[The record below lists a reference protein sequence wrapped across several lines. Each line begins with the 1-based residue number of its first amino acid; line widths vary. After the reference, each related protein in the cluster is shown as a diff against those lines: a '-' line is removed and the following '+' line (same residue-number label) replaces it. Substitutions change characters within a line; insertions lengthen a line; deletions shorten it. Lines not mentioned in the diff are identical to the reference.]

1 MIPVRLSVRA
11 AGAAPRQ
18 VSFEVFQDPVWGPL
32 ILEIALAGSMVNA
45 LDFSQAAT
53 VTLRGTVRFEGHP
66 ELRLGNVFSGSGTP
80 LAVQQVA
87 IRYLTSA
94 FSLLYG
100 NRFESPRVRGVEVE
114 VEQSPERNFTVVDDL
129 WVSRSS
135 VAPGEAVTVRVF
147 LRPYRGGRIYRD
159 FEVRVPAGL
168 PAGTVSILA
177 GGGQAFQRY
186 DQRLLRQRLAQ
197 SESLDQMMEALS
209 DLPRFD
215 HLYVRLARRS
225 EGGVL
230 KQRLAPALPPSVLQV
245 LRSSEAGGD
254 FALLEEDVLSEQQL
268 GLDSAIFGGQQLSL
282 KVEPH

>member
-1 MIPVRLSVRA
+1 
-11 AGAAPRQ
+11 
-18 VSFEVFQDPVWGPL
+18 
-32 ILEIALAGSMVNA
+32 
-45 LDFSQAAT
+45 
-53 VTLRGTVRFEGHP
+53 
-66 ELRLGNVFSGSGTP
+66 
-80 LAVQQVA
+80 VQQVA

-100 NRFESPRVRGVEVE
+100 NRFESPRLRGVEVE
-114 VEQSPERNFTVVDDL
+114 VEQSPGRDFTVIDDL

-254 FALLEEDVLSEQQL
+254 FAPLDEDVLSEQQL
-268 GLDSAIFGGQQLSL
+268 GLGSTIFGGQQLSL